1 MVQRGGEIHVAVRTP
16 DQQAAQSMR
25 QDLSRLAASLDD
37 AGFHADTWR
46 PAAATSPARLPHTV
60 SADSSQDTRQ
70 GDTAG
75 SDAQS
80 DKQDGRSPGEQKRR
94 QQDERP
100 RWVAELEEQG
110 N

>member
-25 QDLSRLAASLDD
+25 QDLSRLASSLDD
-37 AGFHADTWR
+37 AGFRADTWR
-46 PAAATSPARLPHTV
+46 PAAANIAGP
-60 SADSSQDTRQ
+60 SSTHGQREFSQEPRQ
-70 GDTAG
+70 GGASG
-75 SDAQS
+75 SGAQS
-80 DKQDGRSPGEQKRR
+80 GKQDGRRPGEQKQR

-100 RWVAELEEQG
+100 RWVAELEKHR